1 MADFD
6 QTVVLKINGMTC
18 GNCAQ
23 HVTDELEEIDEV
35 ANVLVTLE
43 TAGTSTVTVY
53 ISAPVDDDALRAAID
68 EAGDYE
74 LVSIERDF

>member
-18 GNCAQ
+18 GKCAQ
-23 HVTDELEEIDEV
+23 HVTEELEEIADV
-35 ANVLVTLE
+35 SNVLVTLD
-43 TAGTSTVTVY
+43 TDGTSTVTVY
-53 ISAPVDDDALRAAID
+53 ISAPVDDDTLRAAID

-74 LVSIERDF
+74 VVSIERDF